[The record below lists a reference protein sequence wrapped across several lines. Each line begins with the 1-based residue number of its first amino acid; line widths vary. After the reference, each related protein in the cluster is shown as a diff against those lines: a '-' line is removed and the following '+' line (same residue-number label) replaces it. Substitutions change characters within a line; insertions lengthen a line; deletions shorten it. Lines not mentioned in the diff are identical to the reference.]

1 MNNFTKFITESRK
14 NIQSDLT
21 MTDMSSYMEKMD
33 KIIPKNIRDIIYL
46 TQKYNLL
53 NSENIE
59 EIRNSSKSS
68 LKALSNKYGIGE
80 NEIEELWKLLKE
92 LKGNNIK
99 ILPQYQSSQEREMVL
114 KGKLTVNDLSID
126 LSTSSG
132 RNAVAK
138 MYMPMVH
145 KIVNQYVGSS
155 SLSKQELI
163 SAALQGL
170 TDAMNEWKS
179 NPKNGEAHV
188 AFKTFAAYRIQ
199 QQILSDINNLSHS
212 LAGVNWYAVKN
223 GAHVDASSIDS
234 MMTGDDAMDIEKMSF
249 LGIEDSTNGASKERE
264 DKNWNLI
271 YKLIENQFK
280 QRDVDIFYRYFGLH
294 GYKREKSKDIAKSM
308 GMSEGN
314 IRNSIINKIIS
325 FLKKD
330 KKAIEILSDIQDAY
344 NESLMVE
351 MFGMDKEII
360 LEMLINDD
368 MFILLEELNRWN
380 NKNMFL
386 NSFNSS
392 LSNLNPQQI
401 EILTQLLNGDFEIL
415 DNSFKKNKKLII
427 LFLNY
432 MYPTESMSRKT
443 DVSLLE
449 YMVEL
454 QEAYKKYYK
463 V

>member
-1 MNNFTKFITESRK
+1 
-14 NIQSDLT
+14 
-21 MTDMSSYMEKMD
+21 MEKMD

-53 NSENIE
+53 NSEKVE
-59 EIRNSSKSS
+59 EIRSSSKSS
-68 LKALSNKYGIGE
+68 LKALSNKYNVGE
-80 NEIEELWKLLKE
+80 SDMEELWKLLKE

-99 ILPQYQSSQEREMVL
+99 ILPQYQSTQEFEMVL
-114 KGKLTVNDLSID
+114 NGKLTVSDLTID

-132 RNAVAK
+132 RNMVAK

-145 KIVNQYVGSS
+145 KIVNQYVKNSN
-155 SLSKQELI
+155 LSRQELI

-170 TDAMNEWKS
+170 TDAMNEWKRD
-179 NPKNGEAHV
+179 PKKGEAHV
-188 AFKTFAAYRIQ
+188 SFKTFAAYRIQ
-199 QQILSDINNLSHS
+199 QQILNDINKLSHS
-212 LAGVNWYAVKN
+212 LSGVNWYAVKN
-223 GAHVDASSIDS
+223 GATVDAMSIDG
-234 MMTGDDAMDIEKMSF
+234 MTGNDGDWDTEKMSF
-249 LGIEDSTNGASKERE
+249 LGIEDSTNNTSKELE

-330 KKAIEILSDIQDAY
+330 RKAIEILSDIQDAY
-344 NESLMVE
+344 NESLMIE
-351 MFGMDKEII
+351 MFGMDKEVI

-368 MFILLEELNRWN
+368 IFILLEELNRWN
-380 NKNMFL
+380 NKNTFL
-386 NSFNSS
+386 NSFNSA
-392 LSNLNPQQI
+392 LSYLDPNQI
-401 EILTQLLNGDFEIL
+401 ETLTLLLNGNFEIL

-449 YMVEL
+449 YMIEM